1 MLKDKTT
8 VLKFGGSSVA
18 NADCIKQVCEIAV
31 RESENANLVIVVSA
45 MGKATDSLVKLA
57 KEFNPLPE
65 GRELD
70 MLLSTGEQVTV
81 SLVAMCLHQ
90 MGFKAISLVAS
101 QAGFITERAHNRA
114 RIAQIKTDRIE
125 KHLNLGEIVIVAGF
139 QGITEDGEIT
149 TLGRGGSDTSAVAIA
164 AALKA
169 ERCDI
174 YTDVDGVY
182 TTDPRIIP
190 EARRLDLISYEE
202 MLELAS
208 LGAKVLHPRSVELA
222 KKYNINLRVRS
233 TFKPDD
239 LGTRVVK
246 LSEVRNMELTQAVT
260 GVAIDDKQ
268 AKLGFMGVPDKP
280 GIACKIFDRLAKE
293 NVSIDVILQ
302 SIPRD
307 GVIDIAFTVQQD
319 YLQKAV
325 RIAEELAIEVGADKI
340 VFDEN
345 IAKVSIVGAGMLN
358 KPGIAA
364 EMFSSLYNAGINIQ
378 MITTSE
384 IKISCIIKIE
394 ESQKAVKAIHDQ
406 FNLAYSKEE
415 IIV

>member
-1 MLKDKTT
+1 
-8 VLKFGGSSVA
+8 
-18 NADCIKQVCEIAV
+18 
-31 RESENANLVIVVSA
+31 
-45 MGKATDSLVKLA
+45 
-57 KEFNPLPE
+57 
-65 GRELD
+65 
-70 MLLSTGEQVTV
+70 
-81 SLVAMCLHQ
+81 
-90 MGFKAISLVAS
+90 
-101 QAGFITERAHNRA
+101 
-114 RIAQIKTDRIE
+114 
-125 KHLNLGEIVIVAGF
+125 
-139 QGITEDGEIT
+139 
-149 TLGRGGSDTSAVAIA
+149 
-164 AALKA
+164 
-169 ERCDI
+169 
-174 YTDVDGVY
+174 
-182 TTDPRIIP
+182 
-190 EARRLDLISYEE
+190 
-202 MLELAS
+202 
-208 LGAKVLHPRSVELA
+208 
-222 KKYNINLRVRS
+222 
-233 TFKPDD
+233 
-239 LGTRVVK
+239 
-246 LSEVRNMELTQAVT
+246 MELTQAVT

-325 RIAEELAIEVGADKI
+325 RIAEELALEVGADKI

-394 ESQKAVKAIHDQ
+394 ESHKAVKAIHDQ